1 MSTLIIVMTT
11 TMTSMTTSMSTLL
24 RTGLHG
30 HCGEVDVDGTAFVSG
45 APPLF
50 DEYDSLYNSSFAHL
64 FLLTAFRSEL
74 KEYSCNLRLSRSL
87 NHFR

>member
-1 MSTLIIVMTT
+1 M
-11 TMTSMTTSMSTLL
+11 L

-64 FLLTAFRSEL
+64 FLLTAFCSEL
-74 KEYSCNLRLSRSL
+74 EEYSCNLRLSRSL